1 MYKDWEEDKEFL
13 LHDVLPVL
21 GVAFASYVLLVLYI
35 TAFCE

>member
-1 MYKDWEEDKEFL
+1 MYKDWDEDKEFL

-35 TAFCE
+35 TAFCD